1 MTGLKYMENVLYE
14 NLASQETSFSSHEQ
28 MITVPH
34 QSNSALAGE
43 TLSTGYTSLKVN
55 QIHAA

>member
-1 MTGLKYMENVLYE
+1 MSGFKYMENVLYE

-34 QSNSALAGE
+34 QRKSALADE
-43 TLSTGYTSLKVN
+43 THYPLATRP
-55 QIHAA
+55 